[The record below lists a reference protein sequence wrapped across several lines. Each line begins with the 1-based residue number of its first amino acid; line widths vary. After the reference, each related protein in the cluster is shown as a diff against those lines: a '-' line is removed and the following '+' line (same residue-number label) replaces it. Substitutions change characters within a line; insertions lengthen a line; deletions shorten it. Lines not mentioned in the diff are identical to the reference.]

1 MTPIQTLVE
10 AVHNGQEQ
18 EATAMAEKA
27 IQAGVGPGEIIEAL
41 TSVMREVGEQFGRME
56 IFLPEMMYAARAMQ
70 AVMKVLDPA
79 LQKAGVST
87 EKRGRV
93 VIGAV
98 EGDMH
103 EIGKNIVIT
112 LLQAH
117 SFEVH
122 DLGSNVNALDF
133 ARKAEE
139 VKADIIGLS
148 ALMTTTMPGQKE
160 VIEILKAK
168 GIRDKYHVTIGG
180 APVTQEWVKECG
192 ADSWGENGKVAIET
206 LERVMAEKRA

>member
-10 AVHNGQEQ
+10 AVHNGQEPD
-18 EATAMAEKA
+18 AVAVAEKA
-27 IQAGVGPGEIIEAL
+27 IQAGVEPAEIIEAL
-41 TSVMREVGEQFGRME
+41 TREMREVGERFGRME
-56 IFLPEMMYAARAMQ
+56 IFLPEMMLAARAMQ
-70 AVMKVLDPA
+70 AVMKTLEPA
-79 LQKAGVST
+79 LRNAAVST
-87 EKRGRV
+87 EKKGRV

-112 LLQAH
+112 LLKVH
-117 SFEVH
+117 DFEVH
-122 DLGSNVNALDF
+122 DLGPNVNALDF

-139 VKADIIGLS
+139 VNADIIGLS

-180 APVTQEWVKECG
+180 APVTREWVKECG
-192 ADSWGENGKVAIET
+192 ADSWGENGTVAVAT
-206 LERVMAEKRA
+206 LERVMAEKRT

>member
-1 MTPIQTLVE
+1 
-10 AVHNGQEQ
+10 
-18 EATAMAEKA
+18 MAEKA
-27 IQAGVGPGEIIEAL
+27 IQAGVEPGEIIEAL

-70 AVMKVLDPA
+70 AVMKVLEPA
-79 LQKAGVST
+79 LQKTGVST

-117 SFEVH
+117 GFEVH

-168 GIRDKYHVTIGG
+168 GLRDKYHVAIGG

-192 ADSWGENGKVAIET
+192 ADSWGKNGKVAIET

>member
-27 IQAGVGPGEIIEAL
+27 IQAGVEPGEIIEAL

-93 VIGAV
+93 GIGAV

-117 SFEVH
+117 GFEVH

-168 GIRDKYHVTIGG
+168 GLRDKYHVAIGG

-192 ADSWGENGKVAIET
+192 ADSWGKNGKVAIET

>member
-18 EATAMAEKA
+18 EAIAMAEKA
-27 IQAGVGPGEIIEAL
+27 ILSGVDPGEITEAL
-41 TSVMREVGEQFGRME
+41 TSVMREVGDQFGRME

-70 AVMKVLDPA
+70 AVMKVLEPA
-79 LQKAGVST
+79 LQKAAVST
-87 EKRGRV
+87 EKKGRV

-117 SFEVH
+117 GFEVH
-122 DLGSNVNALDF
+122 DLGFNVDALDF

-139 VKADIIGLS
+139 VNADIIGLS

-168 GIRDKYHVTIGG
+168 GIRDKYHVAIGG
-180 APVTQEWVKECG
+180 APVTREWVKECG